1 MAAYT
6 WVNDLPG
13 MIGDLPEGSILS
25 RTVYRDNQIKVVLF
39 GFTAG
44 QSLSQHSSA
53 QPAVI
58 HILSGEATITLGG
71 DVKQAGAGTWLW
83 MPACQPHSLFAK
95 TPVTMLLML
104 LSSEDDLKK
113 AEAILGA
120 ADRSVSKV

>member
-1 MAAYT
+1 MTAYK

-13 MIGDLPEGSILS
+13 MIGDLAEGSILS
-25 RTVYRDNQIKVVLF
+25 RTVYRDDQIKVVLF
-39 GFTAG
+39 GFATG
-44 QSLSQHSSA
+44 QSLSQHSAA

-58 HILSGEATITLGG
+58 HILSGEATITLGE

-104 LSSEDDLKK
+104 LSSEADLKK
-113 AEAILGA
+113 VQAELPA
-120 ADRSVSKV
+120 AQPVT